1 MVIEVHVEGLDNYK
15 KAADEHKGKVIF
27 VLFSGSTDSEGN
39 NWCPDCVAADPVIQ
53 KCLSSAPDDAVFIH
67 CGVGDRTFWKDQTNS
82 FRTDPELKLKSVP
95 TLIVLGKSQRLEEEQ
110 CAKEDLVKMLFSGE
124 D

>member
-1 MVIEVHVEGLDNYK
+1 MVIEVNVEGLEEYK
-15 KAADEHKGKVIF
+15 KKTEEYKGKVIF
-27 VLFSGSTDSEGN
+27 AQFSGSADSEGK
-39 NWCPDCVAADPVIQ
+39 NWCPDCVAADPVIK

-67 CGVGDRTFWKDQTNS
+67 CGVGDRTFWKDQSNG

-95 TLIVLGKSQRLEEEQ
+95 TLMVVGKPQRLQEEQ
-110 CAKEDLVKMLFSGE
+110 CANEELVKMMFTDE